1 VIRQFIADARAT
13 VHRKAERL
21 RIEAYGRRRLAGLP
35 GMTMRRRASGWR
47 RLRIGDREYQWRAGI
62 RTHEWTIGIR
72 YEFAPDVW
80 LVTFLCLALVIGRRA

>member
-1 VIRQFIADARAT
+1 VLR
-13 VHRKAERL
+13 RL
-21 RIEAYGRRRLAGLP
+21 RPAVAHRRRVRP
-35 GMTMRRRASGWR
+35 VTMRRRASGWH

-80 LVTFLCLALVIGRRA
+80 LITFLCLALVIGRRA